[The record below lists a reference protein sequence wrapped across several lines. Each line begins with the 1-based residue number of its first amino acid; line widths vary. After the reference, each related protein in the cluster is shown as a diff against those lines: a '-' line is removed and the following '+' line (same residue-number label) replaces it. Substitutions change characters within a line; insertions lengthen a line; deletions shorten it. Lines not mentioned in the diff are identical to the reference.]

1 MPPITTEEV
10 FDAFNHALA
19 RIHEFDGGGVEAKL
33 TAFGLDAES
42 VRQLLEERWIA
53 HRGQFEGASHVVFVQ
68 GFVEGLVTGMQLRL
82 LKEEGYM

>member
-1 MPPITTEEV
+1 MAPITTEEL

-33 TAFGLDAES
+33 AAFGLDAES
-42 VRQLLEERWIA
+42 VRQLLEERWVA

-68 GFVEGLVTGMQLRL
+68 GFVEGLVTGLQLQL
-82 LKEEGYM
+82 LKRDGYL